1 MIQWIFT
8 ILFLASPIVTQPVDP
23 KVGVPSVDE
32 QGGVRF
38 ESPAQ
43 VEAASVAAP
52 SRRGESIGVV
62 TLSESAIVMDASSG
76 AVLFQKDAERQR
88 PIASLSKLLTAQ
100 VVLDHLP
107 GWQTQTSL
115 SAEDNFLTGAKL
127 QENVGEP
134 MTVEQLFWTSLIGS
148 ANNATSAL
156 ARSTGLS
163 SDEFR
168 EAMNAKAQALGATM
182 AEFFE
187 PTGLDERNRA
197 TAQDMARIAR
207 AAFLR
212 EEILKPASQSA
223 FEFDTLGSK
232 THHRVQNPNRVFKT
246 FLDVRASKTGFTYEA
261 GYCLASLVRGSE
273 GQEVVVVVL
282 GGESEE
288 ERVTDTKALATWAWE
303 NYEWRK

>member
-88 PIASLSKLLTAQ
+88 PIAVFQNFSRRRLF
-100 VVLDHLP
+100 DHLP
-107 GWQTQTSL
+107 GWQTQHPLALRTI
-115 SAEDNFLTGAKL
+115 FTGAKL

-246 FLDVRASKTGFTYEA
+246 FLDVRASKTGFT
-261 GYCLASLVRGSE
+261 
-273 GQEVVVVVL
+273 
-282 GGESEE
+282 
-288 ERVTDTKALATWAWE
+288 
-303 NYEWRK
+303 